1 MHCVL
6 EIIWRTLLYFNHIL
20 RDESSKGL
28 RGFDCIS
35 KKTSCS
41 ADWNSVNLHQCR
53 LSIRRFL
60 LSRLI
65 YNVYGLTFSIT
76 VSTLKICLCSS
87 LSTFSLSLLI
97 MKCLL
102 QLPSICS
109 WVHNL
114 DYFISASNK
123 LNEISI
129 WAESNLPGSGPI
141 CHHISL
147 GVCCIT
153 AVFLCNQM
161 RPQHLPWGRRGR
173 RERLQR
179 RGCSRKCGRRRE
191 EKAQAIS

>member
-1 MHCVL
+1 MILQQLKFSAHVSFSPSARRKCITEDKKKKKGLILNTFLLDFRSLLNLQINVFGSL
-6 EIIWRTLLYFNHIL
+6 SLSLLYFNHIL

-87 LSTFSLSLLI
+87 LSTFSLSLDNEMLAPTSLY
-97 MKCLL
+97 LL
-102 QLPSICS
+102 LSPQFRLL
-109 WVHNL
+109 H
-114 DYFISASNK
+114 
-123 LNEISI
+123 
-129 WAESNLPGSGPI
+129 
-141 CHHISL
+141 
-147 GVCCIT
+147 
-153 AVFLCNQM
+153 LC
-161 RPQHLPWGRRGR
+161 
-173 RERLQR
+173 
-179 RGCSRKCGRRRE
+179 
-191 EKAQAIS
+191 